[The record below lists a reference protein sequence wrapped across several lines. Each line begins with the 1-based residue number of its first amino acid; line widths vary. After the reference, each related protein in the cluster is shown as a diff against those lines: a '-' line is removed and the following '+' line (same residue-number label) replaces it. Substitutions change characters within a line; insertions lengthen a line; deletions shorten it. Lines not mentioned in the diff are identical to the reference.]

1 MQFGVIWCSLVMVK
15 KVRLSVALDKVD
27 YDYVKE
33 LAQSKGLSL
42 CDVIRLGIKD
52 WINQRK
58 AAKTSQTPQQS

>member
-1 MQFGVIWCSLVMVK
+1 MVK
-15 KVRLSVALDKVD
+15 KVRLSVALDKED

-42 CDVIRLGIKD
+42 CDVVRLGLKE

-58 AAKTSQTPQQS
+58 MLKQA